1 MANVRYAIRD
11 LAVVAD
17 EVAREGH
24 KILYLNIGDPCK
36 FDFPTPPHMIE
47 AVHKA
52 MRDGHNSYGESL
64 GIKPAVDAIRHQ
76 AEANGFKN
84 IQSIF
89 VGYGSGEVID
99 SCLTALLNPGDNVLT
114 PSPEYPLYGAVLAKL
129 DAVPNAYDLDESNG
143 WEPDLADLE
152 SKINPRT
159 RAILLINPSNPTGAV
174 MSRKTLERV
183 LELARRHNLLILADE
198 IYDQLIY
205 DPKEKHISIATLAQD
220 VPIITFN
227 GLSKAYLVPGWR
239 IGWAIATGPR
249 ESLHHYLEAVHRLL
263 RARLSAPHPFQ
274 HAIRPALEGP
284 QDHIPVML
292 EKLGR
297 RAQITADWA
306 KRTPRVSL
314 VAPKG
319 AFYAYPSLDIPED
332 DLTFV
337 TDLLKQ
343 KHVLVVHGSGFGQ
356 KPGTRHI
363 RIVFLPQDE
372 VLNAAFEKIS
382 DFIRERYK

>member
-1 MANVRYAIRD
+1 MIFKDALMPTEQAAQVLAASRMANVRYAIRD

-76 AEANGFKN
+76 AEASGFKD

-129 DAVPNAYDLDESNG
+129 DAVTNAYDLDESNG
-143 WEPDLADLE
+143 WEPDLADLGR
-152 SKINPRT
+152 KVNPRT

-174 MSRKTLERV
+174 MSRRKLEQM
-183 LELARRHNLLILADE
+183 LELARRHSLLIL
-198 IYDQLIY
+198 
-205 DPKEKHISIATLAQD
+205 
-220 VPIITFN
+220 
-227 GLSKAYLVPGWR
+227 
-239 IGWAIATGPR
+239 
-249 ESLHHYLEAVHRLL
+249 
-263 RARLSAPHPFQ
+263 
-274 HAIRPALEGP
+274 
-284 QDHIPVML
+284 
-292 EKLGR
+292 
-297 RAQITADWA
+297 
-306 KRTPRVSL
+306 
-314 VAPKG
+314 
-319 AFYAYPSLDIPED
+319 
-332 DLTFV
+332 
-337 TDLLKQ
+337 
-343 KHVLVVHGSGFGQ
+343 
-356 KPGTRHI
+356 
-363 RIVFLPQDE
+363 
-372 VLNAAFEKIS
+372 
-382 DFIRERYK
+382 

>member
-1 MANVRYAIRD
+1 MMPTKSATEVLAASRMAKVRYAIRD

-36 FDFPTPPHMIE
+36 FDFPTPPHMID

-64 GIKPAVDAIRHQ
+64 GIKPAVDAIRRQ
-76 AEANGFKN
+76 AEANGFKD

-129 DAVPNAYDLDESNG
+129 DAAPNAYDLDESNG

-152 SKINPRT
+152 RKINPRT
-159 RAILLINPSNPTGAV
+159 KAILLINPSNPTGAV
-174 MSRKTLERV
+174 MSRKTLEHV
-183 LELARRHNLLILADE
+183 LELSRRHNLLILADE
-198 IYDQLIY
+198 IYDKLIF
-205 DPKEKHISIATLAQD
+205 DPEEKHISIATLAQD

-274 HAIRPALEGP
+274 HAISHALEGP

-292 EKLGR
+292 EKLRR
-297 RAQITADWA
+297 RAQITVDWA
-306 KRTPRVSL
+306 KRTPQ
-314 VAPKG
+314 
-319 AFYAYPSLDIPED
+319 F
-332 DLTFV
+332 F
-337 TDLLKQ
+337 
-343 KHVLVVHGSGFGQ
+343 
-356 KPGTRHI
+356 
-363 RIVFLPQDE
+363 
-372 VLNAAFEKIS
+372 
-382 DFIRERYK
+382 